1 MQDIG
6 HIYSFFTL
14 FVNFA
19 LLFNGGRRESWLR
32 AMVSLFRWHISRSMV
47 SGRVSRQEHGIEKV
61 HPMGK
66 LMEPSE
72 PGFQF
77 GPMEREG
84 DTRLKRGV

>member
-1 MQDIG
+1 
-6 HIYSFFTL
+6 
-14 FVNFA
+14 
-19 LLFNGGRRESWLR
+19 
-32 AMVSLFRWHISRSMV
+32 MV